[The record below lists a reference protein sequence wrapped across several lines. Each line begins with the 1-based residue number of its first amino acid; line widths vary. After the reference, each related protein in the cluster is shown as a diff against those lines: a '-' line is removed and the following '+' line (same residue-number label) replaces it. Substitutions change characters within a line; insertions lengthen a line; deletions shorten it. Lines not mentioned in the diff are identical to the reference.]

1 MGDGVPKAL
10 PGTSMSLGLLAAR
23 SCALCRRAGLQGCR
37 TQGRDVLGRM
47 HIMGLDPVNFD
58 PLLCICSIHAS
69 LTPHHDLVTCHDA
82 WNVGLAYVQV
92 GTVTERYES
101 QAAELRSELSSTQ
114 GQRDVLQGQLDI
126 TTARL
131 QVGLKHLP
139 CMSHAARASVMHA
152 TCGTCICH
160 ACHMRP
166 RQGPMAQCTST
177 EPSCNGKLYERQA
190 LQHLP

>member
-1 MGDGVPKAL
+1 MHCVVEQV
-10 PGTSMSLGLLAAR
+10 
-23 SCALCRRAGLQGCR
+23 CRAV
-37 TQGRDVLGRM
+37 GRRD
-47 HIMGLDPVNFD
+47 IMGLDPVNFD

-69 LTPHHDLVTCHDA
+69 LPPHHDLVTCHDA
-82 WNVGLAYVQV
+82 WNVGLAYAQV

-139 CMSHAARASVMHA
+139 CMSYAARASVMHA

-160 ACHMRP
+160 ASH
-166 RQGPMAQCTST
+166 ATS
-177 EPSCNGKLYERQA
+177 PGAHGAVHFYRAVMQWKA
-190 LQHLP
+190 V